1 MRVHTSSGVRFS
13 VKAVSLAAGVGYV
26 CEALGAEGA
35 SMVAAIVLVEELC
48 LT

>member
-1 MRVHTSSGVRFS
+1 MRVHTSSGVRSS
-13 VKAVSLAAGVGYV
+13 VKAVSRAAGVGYV
-26 CEALGAEGA
+26 CEALAAEGA